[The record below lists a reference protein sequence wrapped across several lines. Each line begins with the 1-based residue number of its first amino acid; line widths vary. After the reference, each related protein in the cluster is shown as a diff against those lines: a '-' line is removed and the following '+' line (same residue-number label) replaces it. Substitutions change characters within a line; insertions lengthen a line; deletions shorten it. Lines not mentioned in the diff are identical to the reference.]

1 MNTKQE
7 KNLLKLVLAL
17 FLMVTILGISAP
29 VLALETPGAVQSALG
44 SLPTDLSPEHRLAT
58 IVNWLLGIAATVA
71 VLLIVISG
79 IRYIVSA
86 GNQQEIDDAK
96 KTITYAVIGLVIT
109 ILAIVIVN
117 VVIRII
123 GD

>member
-1 MNTKQE
+1 MRKILF
-7 KNLLKLVLAL
+7 KVVLGLLLAGVI
-17 FLMVTILGISAP
+17 FSFSVP
-29 VLALETPGAVQSALG
+29 VLALDPPPGEVQEELRD
-44 SLPTDLSPEHRLAT
+44 LPSELEAKGRIASV
-58 IVNWLLGIAATVA
+58 VNWLLGIAATVA
-71 VLLIVISG
+71 VLLIVVSG

-117 VVIRII
+117 VIIRII